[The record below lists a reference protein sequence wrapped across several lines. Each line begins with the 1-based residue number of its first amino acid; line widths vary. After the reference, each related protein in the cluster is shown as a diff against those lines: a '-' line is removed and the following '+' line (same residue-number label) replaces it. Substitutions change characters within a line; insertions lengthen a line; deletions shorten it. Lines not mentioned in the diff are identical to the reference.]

1 MAYPRSRDV
10 TAANRGLQGARCR
23 LDGRSEP
30 VPGAIDDPAREPV
43 RATVGGRRNH
53 DAVSVK
59 ELERILDGEQRIGV
73 RDESLGFDSRDA
85 QGVEGRRK
93 PLLGVTP
100 RTPVVAGPEPE
111 PRIQGGSDYE
121 NIGVSIDVRADHVA
135 CDCLVRNHEQ
145 SACDVSG
152 QRSSFHSLMLRT
164 LVVARESGLCRGCEC
179 GKSSCVFPPPET
191 RAILRA

>member
-10 TAANRGLQGARCR
+10 TAPNRAHRAPGAGSTRA
-23 LDGRSEP
+23 GET
-30 VPGAIDDPAREPV
+30 VPGA
-43 RATVGGRRNH
+43 
-53 DAVSVK
+53 
-59 ELERILDGEQRIGV
+59 L
-73 RDESLGFDSRDA
+73 DA
-85 QGVEGRRK
+85 QGVEGKRK
-93 PLLGVTP
+93 SLLGVTP

-121 NIGVSIDVRADHVA
+121 DIGVSVDVRADHVA